1 MHHHSD
7 SLLLA
12 DELFSLLENDRTHIH
27 FGEPLTREMPARASL
42 SDEEKEHMFYAR
54 DELRAMRD
62 EASTLAKQVIRK
74 QDLAKELSYA
84 AVVKRTYD
92 ACCQGSSV
100 VPKSE
105 DIRLLVRWGKLR
117 PARRGLEK
125 VCVPDVCQRSRDR
138 RLNAIQTVLEIQK
151 RSKHLKRGE
160 REQLLRKASV
170 TVGQVTKVHARVLGI
185 VDAAAV
191 KDMLETETTVLE
203 KRALDAAFGKKL
215 DTSAGEPPLKK
226 IRTSQP
232 VSVGVATA

>member
-1 MHHHSD
+1 MHNHSD
-7 SLLLA
+7 SLILV
-12 DELFSLLENDRTHIH
+12 DELFTMLEYQPRSHVQ
-27 FGEPLTREMPARASL
+27 FGEPLTREMPPRASL
-42 SDEEKEHMFYAR
+42 SDEEKERMFYAR

-62 EASTLAKQVIRK
+62 EASTLAKQVILK
-74 QDLAKELSYA
+74 QDLNKESSYA

-92 ACCQGSSV
+92 ACCQGNSV
-100 VPKSE
+100 IPKSE
-105 DIRLLVRWGKLR
+105 DIRLLVRWGNLR

-170 TVGQVTKVHARVLGI
+170 TVGQVSKTHARVLGI

-191 KDMLETETTVLE
+191 KNMLETETTVVE
-203 KRALDAAFGKKL
+203 KRTLDIAFGKKL
-215 DTSAGEPPLKK
+215 DEDSSGEPPLKK
-226 IRTSQP
+226 ICTP
-232 VSVGVATA
+232 ESVGGATA

>member
-1 MHHHSD
+1 MHNHSD

-12 DELFSLLENDRTHIH
+12 DELFSLLENDRAHVQ
-27 FGEPLTREMPARASL
+27 FGEPLTKEMPARASL
-42 SDEEKEHMFYAR
+42 SDEEREHMFYAR

-74 QDLAKELSYA
+74 QDLSKELSYA

-92 ACCQGSSV
+92 ACCQGNSV
-100 VPKSE
+100 IPKSE

-151 RSKHLKRGE
+151 RSKHLKKGE

-170 TVGQVTKVHARVLGI
+170 TVGQVAKIHARVFGI

-203 KRALDAAFGKKL
+203 KRALDIAFGKK
-215 DTSAGEPPLKK
+215 DTFAGEPPLKK
-226 IRTSQP
+226 IRTCPQP
-232 VSVGVATA
+232 VPVGVTTA